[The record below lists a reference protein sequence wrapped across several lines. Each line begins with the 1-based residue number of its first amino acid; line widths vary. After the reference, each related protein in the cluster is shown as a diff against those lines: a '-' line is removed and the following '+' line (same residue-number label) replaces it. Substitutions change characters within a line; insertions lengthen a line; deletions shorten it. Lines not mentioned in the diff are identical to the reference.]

1 LLNKLIL
8 HLGPTRT
15 GTTYIWRLIVENNLL
30 DKVKLNI
37 PSEQIRLLHYLR
49 SELDENNVSLIQFEG
64 AIKEDQTLIEL
75 INVCNSKHPGE
86 KTLDVDRWNKFFYWW
101 YHKIDN
107 ISNINAQS
115 AIGNQLNI
123 ITPYATSNLLDHFKE
138 LEKQLYQQNF
148 RNDTLTWG
156 LPSDYKNFTNN
167 PAPQLLILPN
177 LVLCELGW
185 QHVNKGVG
193 GFQSGSG
200 GRGQFDVSRYNGVVT
215 VDDMIKWIPYRQK
228 LLQDVITQLSLC
240 YDQVVLCTVLRDPV
254 ERIQSWVSIK
264 QSFVQHESRLADTIQ
279 GIADSSC
286 NSDNGDVMR
295 NWMNNIMTT
304 YFDYPVLSSL
314 FTNKLPDNVTV
325 RVMQYTDLN
334 SAEQLNRFMPEI
346 FSQDCDQLNGF
357 NRAVFKSY
365 YAKTAELNTRLIELN
380 YEYLELIKN
389 NINNTAA

>member
-1 LLNKLIL
+1 MSKLIL

-75 INVCNSKHPGE
+75 INECNSKHPSE

-101 YHKIDN
+101 FHKIDN
-107 ISNINAQS
+107 ISNKS

-123 ITPYATSNLLDHFKE
+123 ITPYATSNLLDNFKE

-193 GFQSGSG
+193 GFQSGSL
-200 GRGQFDVSRYNGVVT
+200 GRGQTDVSRYNGVVT
-215 VDDMIKWIPYRQK
+215 VDDMIKWIPYRQT
-228 LLQDVITQLSLC
+228 LLLDVINQLSLH

-264 QSFVQHESRLADTIQ
+264 QSFVQHESRLADTIH

-286 NSDNGDVMR
+286 NSDNVDVMH

-346 FSQDCDQLNGF
+346 FSQDCDQLKGF
-357 NRAVFKSY
+357 NRPVFKSY
-365 YAKTAELNTRLIELN
+365 YPKTAELNTRLIELN
-380 YEYLELIKN
+380 YEHLELIKN